1 MPTARCPSLDL
12 AISRPILPPTHPLA
26 TIANFHLQGLSEE
39 DRQGLA
45 TGNKAGPAMSKTK
58 LQALF
63 GAAGRPQ
70 HPKLSAKQQERKYF
84 DSADYAVSKAGK
96 GDGVDTGPVGSEH
109 PVPENIPH
117 LSSPVGQGPGG
128 PRLGSTAA
136 LDTNGGRQ
144 GGAAL
149 HPPANSG
156 GMQAGSPV
164 KESSHLHRETSADEV
179 DQERKV
185 EEEIAG
191 KPAQGSSG
199 QKTGP
204 IPIRR

>member
-1 MPTARCPSLDL
+1 MNPLMRNKGKEDL
-12 AISRPILPPTHPLA
+12 S
-26 TIANFHLQGLSEE
+26 GLSEE
-39 DRQGLA
+39 DRQRLA
-45 TGNKAGPAMSKTK
+45 TGNGVGSGPAMSKNK
-58 LQALF
+58 MQALF

-96 GDGVDTGPVGSEH
+96 SDGVDTGPVGSEH

-117 LSSPVGQGPGG
+117 LSSPVNQ
-128 PRLGSTAA
+128 PRLGSTAG
-136 LDTNGGRQ
+136 LEGRP
-144 GGAAL
+144 GAVL
-149 HPPANSG
+149 PPPANN

-179 DQERKV
+179 EQVKRV
-185 EEEIAG
+185 EEEVQG